1 MVIDFSVALDPPGLG
16 KQELDLL
23 TVKDMRSLGLDVV
36 AVVRQR
42 TLAGKDSR
50 GQPFKS
56 YSTRAIYITKAGA
69 RLAPKGGRTTPSG
82 KSVFYAE
89 KLGYAQYK
97 RASRGFSSSIK
108 GATAE
113 VDLWLSGQMM
123 NSLHVSRAT
132 TTQVRVSL
140 GAREALYG
148 AHVNKVRRFM
158 GLTRKER
165 DLMAGDLEAIV
176 EKRLAGAFGRGASG
190 FAPRGAGTDFA
201 PRSSGS
207 T

>member
-1 MVIDFSVALDPPGLG
+1 LTIDFSVDLDPPGLG

-50 GQPFKS
+50 GQPFKR
-56 YSTRAIYITKAGA
+56 YSVKPIYIARARA
-69 RLAPKGGRTTPSG
+69 RLAPKGGRKSRTG
-82 KSVFYAE
+82 KSVYYAGGYAE
-89 KLGYAQYK
+89 YK
-97 RASRGFSSSIK
+97 RTSRGFSSSIK

-148 AHVNKVRRFM
+148 AHVNKVRRVM

-165 DLMAGDLEAIV
+165 DLMATDLEAIV
-176 EKRLAGAFGRGASG
+176 ERRLAGAFGRGASG

-201 PRSSGS
+201 PRGSGS